1 MENNVSKK
9 LEAVNQ
15 VWEMIED
22 IYDQYAGSFGITDT
36 ELWILYAL
44 NEHDGEYLQSDIC
57 RNWYYSLQTIHTTIK
72 NMEKKGMIELI
83 CQAGNKKSKYIHL
96 TAVGKELIDS
106 IMMPLIAAEEEA
118 FGMLTAEEQDILLP
132 LLQKYANALNATIG
146 RANHNAEK

>member
-72 NMEKKGMIELI
+72 NMEKKGLIELI
-83 CQAGNKKSKYIHL
+83 CQAGNKK
-96 TAVGKELIDS
+96 
-106 IMMPLIAAEEEA
+106 
-118 FGMLTAEEQDILLP
+118 
-132 LLQKYANALNATIG
+132 N
-146 RANHNAEK
+146 

>member
-44 NEHDGEYLQSDIC
+44 NEHDGE
-57 RNWYYSLQTIHTTIK
+57 
-72 NMEKKGMIELI
+72 G
-83 CQAGNKKSKYIHL
+83 
-96 TAVGKELIDS
+96 
-106 IMMPLIAAEEEA
+106 
-118 FGMLTAEEQDILLP
+118 
-132 LLQKYANALNATIG
+132 
-146 RANHNAEK
+146 